1 MVAVKEVVPSSAR
14 STASAAAPLPSQLV
28 PLLDAPLQQVKDI
41 LDRSLPKSK
50 KRSALEEAQWEED
63 HPDGEAGAFE
73 REMMLQTLESQRIN
87 RPRLLL
93 HGEPGMGQRAV
104 GAAALYYLEG
114 YSVQSFDLGTLTG
127 DPTRVCGFRVL
138 SGYLADSF

>member
-1 MVAVKEVVPSSAR
+1 MISVKDVVPSSAR
-14 STASAAAPLPSQLV
+14 STASAAAPIPPQLV
-28 PLLDAPLQQVKDI
+28 PLLDEPLQQVKYA
-41 LDRSLPKSK
+41 LDKALPKSK

-73 REMMLQTLESQRIN
+73 REMMLQSLESQRVN

-93 HGEPGMGQRAV
+93 HGSSGMGQRAV
-104 GAAALYYLEG
+104 GAAALHYLEG

-127 DPTRVCGFRVL
+127 DSTRVCI
-138 SGYLADSF
+138 SGYITSST

>member
-1 MVAVKEVVPSSAR
+1 MISVKEVVASSAR
-14 STASAAAPLPSQLV
+14 SSASAAAPLPPQLV
-28 PLLDAPLQQVKDI
+28 ALLEKPLQQVKDA
-41 LDRSLPKSK
+41 LDKTLPKSK

-73 REMMLQTLESQRIN
+73 REMMLQNLESQRIN

-93 HGEPGMGQRAV
+93 HGSPGMGQRAV
-104 GAAALYYLEG
+104 GAAALHHLEG

-127 DPTRVCGFRVL
+127 DSARVRRI
-138 SGYLADSF
+138 